1 MFSNDWN
8 HGWKLAQGRFHPFVE
23 AIAGFLFMSPL
34 GKTQPKVLVVDD
46 EYSVRELLEIMLEM
60 DGYAVRSA
68 ETGQEALEAFEQES
82 FDLVITDIRMEP
94 VNGLEVLKRCKAIS
108 PSTVV
113 VIISAYASTETAVEA
128 MNEGAYDYLPKPF
141 DMEEMRT
148 VIRNALQSKGGK
160 DELASAKEGPLYFG
174 CIIGESPTMMKVYDL
189 IRRTASTNSNVLITG
204 ESGTGKELVAKAIH
218 RQSPRR
224 DLPFIVVN
232 CGGVPESLIESELFG
247 YKKGAFTGAATNRMG
262 LVEAAQA
269 GTLFLDEIGEL
280 SPALQVKLLRL
291 AQEKTI
297 KMVGGTEDI
306 PVDVRILSA
315 TNRDLEKMVIEGTFR
330 EDLYYRLN
338 VLPIRM
344 PPLRERSGDISILA
358 HYFLNKFCKEFG
370 KQIRKIS
377 SYAMDIL
384 NNYDFPGNVRELEHI
399 IERGVA
405 LESSSIILPDSLT
418 LSTYKRRQNTADHS
432 FKSTLTKANGHAR
445 ASLPPT
451 NGSGGATDVLTLPPK
466 GMDIDQHLAE
476 IERTI
481 LYKALNQA
489 GGVKTRAAE
498 LLGIN
503 ARSLR
508 YRLEKYGFAS
518 DDD

>member
-1 MFSNDWN
+1 MD
-8 HGWKLAQGRFHPFVE
+8 GWKQAKGRFPPPLAVTV
-23 AIAGFLFMSPL
+23 AGFFLMSPL
-34 GKTQPKVLVVDD
+34 SKTRPNVLVVDD

-60 DGYAVRSA
+60 EGYAVRSA
-68 ETGQEALEAFEQES
+68 ESGQQALEAFEREN

-94 VNGLEVLKRCKAIS
+94 VNGLEVLKRCKSIS

-113 VIISAYASTETAVEA
+113 IIISAYASTETAVEA

-141 DMEEMRT
+141 DMEEMRA

-160 DELASAKEGPLYFG
+160 DELTSAKEGPLYFG
-174 CIIGESPTMMKVYDL
+174 CIIGESPAMMKIYDL
-189 IRRTASTNSNVLITG
+189 IRRIASTGSNVLITG

-247 YKKGAFTGAATNRMG
+247 YKKGAFTGATTNRMG

-280 SPALQVKLLRL
+280 SPSLQVKLLRL

-297 KMVGGTEDI
+297 KVVGGTEDI

-338 VLPIRM
+338 VLPIRI
-344 PPLRERSGDISILA
+344 PPLRERPEDIAILA

-405 LESSSIILPDSLT
+405 LESSSIVLPDSLT
-418 LSTYKRRQNTADHS
+418 LSTYKRRQHAVVNPQVPGGS
-432 FKSTLTKANGHAR
+432 KANDHPGASAR
-445 ASLPPT
+445 PT
-451 NGSGGATDVLTLPPK
+451 NGTGEGTDLLTLPPR
-466 GMDIDQHLAE
+466 GMDLDHHLAD
-476 IERTI
+476 IEKTI